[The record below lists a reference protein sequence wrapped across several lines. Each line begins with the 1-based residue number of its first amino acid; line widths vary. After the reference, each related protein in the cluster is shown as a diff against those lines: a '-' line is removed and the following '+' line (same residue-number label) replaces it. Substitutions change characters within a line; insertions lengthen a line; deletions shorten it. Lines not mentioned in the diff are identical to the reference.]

1 MDNEDRSENEKIIK
15 RLLELEEKASAAER
29 ALEQERLRREEIADQ
44 NRKLLNERSCLL
56 NIVRAEKQTIQEFQQ
71 KYQKLEEQTSL
82 LDDQIRVSE
91 FIL

>member
-1 MDNEDRSENEKIIK
+1 MDNEDRSMNEKIIK

>member
-1 MDNEDRSENEKIIK
+1 MNEKIIK